1 MKNQLMYNRIK
12 ESQVPLIV
20 LLNKIDLT
28 EQSIVVK
35 KIESYNKEFPN
46 ADVLPI
52 SALNKFNL
60 EKVLSKISQLI
71 PEGEAYYPKDVITD
85 KSERF
90 FVQEII
96 RGKILK
102 HYKKEIPYSVEIEVN
117 EFKKGEGKL
126 HISTVIYVMRESQKR
141 ILIGHKGLGIKRIGT
156 EARRD
161 LESFFDHNIYLE
173 TIVKVKK
180 NWRDNMSQLK
190 RFGY

>member
-35 KIESYNKEFPN
+35 KIESCKKEFPN
-46 ADVLPI
+46 SDVLPI

-71 PEGEAYYPKDVITD
+71 PEGEAYYPKDTITD

-156 EARRD
+156 EARKD
-161 LESFFDHNIYLE
+161 IEKFLDENIYLE
-173 TIVKVKK
+173 TLIKVKK
-180 NWRDNMSQLK
+180 N
-190 RFGY
+190 